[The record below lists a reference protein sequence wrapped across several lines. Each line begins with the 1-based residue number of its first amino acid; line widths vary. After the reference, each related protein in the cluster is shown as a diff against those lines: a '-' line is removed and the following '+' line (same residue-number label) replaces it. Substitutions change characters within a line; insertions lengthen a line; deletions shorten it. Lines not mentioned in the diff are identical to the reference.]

1 MLVNSEPISEDL
13 GHLVLRLGFGG
24 TMLWQHGWPKLMQ
37 FTERMDDF
45 ADPLGV
51 GPFLSLTLIVLAEVV
66 CAALITLGMWT
77 RAACIPLI
85 IAMAVAVFM
94 VHGDDLFANKEKAVL
109 YLVGYVVILLNG
121 SGRFAINRLS
131 FN

>member
-1 MLVNSEPISEDL
+1 MFVNSEPISEDL
-13 GHLVLRLGFGG
+13 GHLSLRLAFGG

-45 ADPLGV
+45 ADPLGI
-51 GPFLSLTLIVLAEVV
+51 GLLLSLVLVVLAEVV

-94 VHGDDLFANKEKAVL
+94 VHGDDAFGDKELAIL
-109 YLVGYVVILLNG
+109 YLIGYIAILLTG

>member
-13 GHLVLRLGFGG
+13 GHLALRLAFGG

-37 FTERMDDF
+37 FTERMDNF
-45 ADPLGV
+45 ADPLGI
-51 GPFLSLTLIVLAEVV
+51 GPLLSLVLIVLAEVV

-85 IAMAVAVFM
+85 IAMSVAVFM
-94 VHGDDLFANKEKAVL
+94 VHGDDAFGDKELAIL
-109 YLVGYVVILLNG
+109 YLVGYIAILLTG